1 MKKIGMLP
9 MNREFRSRFEYINP
23 MYLVCSLI
31 IERLSGK
38 SYGEFL
44 KERLFQANRNEKRV
58 LPSQRIC

>member
-1 MKKIGMLP
+1 

-44 KERLFQANRNEKRV
+44 KERLFRPIGMKKRV